1 MCLPFLLQARPRG
14 HLISHLEAKVWYPV
28 ASGQQVGPK
37 GTWEAWRMDKGSRR
51 GRGLG
56 RFNAGEMIPVQAGKG
71 VVWAWGQ
78 TASASVS
85 ALALF
90 WTPG

>member
-56 RFNAGEMIPVQAGKG
+56 RFNAGR
-71 VVWAWGQ
+71 
-78 TASASVS
+78 
-85 ALALF
+85 
-90 WTPG
+90 